1 MVIELDGREMR
12 DRATTHNYLK
22 EHLNLPD
29 YYGRNLDALYDLLTE
44 NGEGRTIILSHKSE
58 MEQQLSHYAVA
69 LLDTFQDAAEKN
81 PALNFICEEM
91 TTRYLTVPGR
101 SVSINYTSSSK
112 PKYICSQIPWDS
124 TVSTTVSP
132 SKRSNVTVPVIRI

>member
-12 DRATTHNYLK
+12 DRVVTHDYLK

-44 NGEGRTIILSHKSE
+44 CGEERTILLNHKDE
-58 MEQQLSHYAVA
+58 MATQMGRYAAA

-81 PALNFICEEM
+81 PALNFIC
-91 TTRYLTVPGR
+91 
-101 SVSINYTSSSK
+101 K
-112 PKYICSQIPWDS
+112 
-124 TVSTTVSP
+124 
-132 SKRSNVTVPVIRI
+132 

>member
-81 PALNFICEEM
+81 PALNFICESG
-91 TTRYLTVPGR
+91 P
-101 SVSINYTSSSK
+101 
-112 PKYICSQIPWDS
+112 
-124 TVSTTVSP
+124 
-132 SKRSNVTVPVIRI
+132 PV